1 VKVLRPRLLLL
12 PVLVLLAAAALGG
25 PVLAETPSPAPSVAP
40 TVQPAATSSSVGS
53 PATASTAPCPN
64 PTPAPTQSLLPGQT
78 PHPVRASNLCPAE
91 LKSDPFSLLA
101 WIFTPIF
108 QAIFLALA
116 FAYRVIGDIG
126 LAIIVVTI
134 LIRLIL
140 VPIYRKQ
147 LVSSRRIQ
155 VIQPELTALKQKYRG
170 DRNRISQEQMR
181 LYKERGVNPASGCLP
196 SILTMFLLFPMYSVF
211 SSGLT
216 APDISSMLT
225 VFGVKLVDVP
235 CQVAAASGLAPC
247 INPTVAWLGN
257 LNASKPEILFTIPGI
272 GFGVSLLA
280 LASAAFQLVQTRMMM
295 PASADPQT
303 RTQQRTFLLLPL
315 FSVVYG
321 SFLPSGLFI
330 YWIVTTVFSIGQQYL
345 VTGWGGLFPLFG
357 WTPAFV
363 RNHAPRFPV
372 NEIAPRRDTAGATER
387 PAQRRSAEDN
397 ATGTVRPNRSRA
409 RTSRRGRRR

>member
-1 VKVLRPRLLLL
+1 VKALRPRLLLL
-12 PVLVLLAAAALGG
+12 PALVLLAAAALVG
-25 PVLAETPSPAPSVAP
+25 PVLAESPSPAASVAP
-40 TVQPAATSSSVGS
+40 TSQPTSAADGS
-53 PATASTAPCPN
+53 PLAAGSLAPCPN
-64 PTPAPTQSLLPGQT
+64 RTPGPVPSLLPGQT
-78 PHPVRASNLCPAE
+78 HAATPAPNLCPAE

-101 WIFTPIF
+101 WLFTPIF

-116 FAYRVIGDIG
+116 FAYRLVGDIG
-126 LAIIVVTI
+126 IAIVLVTL

-147 LVSSRRIQ
+147 LVSSRRVQ
-155 VIQPELTALKQKYRG
+155 SLQPELTALKQKYRG

-181 LYKERGVNPASGCLP
+181 LYQERGVNPASGCLP
-196 SILTMFLLFPMYSVF
+196 SVLTMFLLFPMYSVF

-257 LNASKPEILFTIPGI
+257 LNASKPEILFTLPAINFGI
-272 GFGVSLLA
+272 SLLA
-280 LASAAFQLVQTRMMM
+280 ILSALFQLVQTRMMM

-330 YWIVTTVFSIGQQYL
+330 YWIVTTMFSIGQQYM

-363 RNHAPRFPV
+363 RDHSPRFPV
-372 NEIAPRRDTAGATER
+372 NELAPRRDAAATSER

-397 ATGTVRPNRSRA
+397 AMGTVRSNRSRA